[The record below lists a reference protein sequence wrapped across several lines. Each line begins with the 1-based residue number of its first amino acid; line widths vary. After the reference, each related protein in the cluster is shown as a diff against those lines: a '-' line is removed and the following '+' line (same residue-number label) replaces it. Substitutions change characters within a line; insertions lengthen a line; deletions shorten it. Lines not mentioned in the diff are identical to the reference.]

1 MALNQI
7 IQHATGTSSHYWR
20 IVETNLN
27 YETKTAEIKLFG
39 YVSEEARL
47 DGKTRLDTRSFVVS
61 DPNFSTYFAPVSVD
75 PQNINQVKNAYLY
88 VKTQQ
93 EFSGSSD
100 V

>member
-1 MALNQI
+1 MALQQI
-7 IQHATGTSSHYWR
+7 IQHETGTYSQYWR

-27 YETKTAEIKLFG
+27 YETKMAEIKLFG
-39 YVSEEARL
+39 YVSEEARQN
-47 DGKTRLDTRSFVVS
+47 GKTRLDTRSFIVS
-61 DPNFSTYFAPVSVD
+61 DLDFSNYFAPVSID

>member
-1 MALNQI
+1 MALQQI
-7 IQHATGTSSHYWR
+7 IQHKTGTYSQYWR

-27 YETKTAEIKLFG
+27 YETKMAEIKLFG
-39 YVSEEARL
+39 YVSEEARQN
-47 DGKTRLDTRSFVVS
+47 GKTRLDTRSFIVS
-61 DPNFSTYFAPVSVD
+61 DLDFSNYFAPVSID

>member
-1 MALNQI
+1 MALQQI
-7 IQHATGTSSHYWR
+7 IQHETGTYSQYWR

-27 YETKTAEIKLFG
+27 YETKMAEIKLFG
-39 YVSEEARL
+39 YVSEEARQS
-47 DGKTRLDTRSFVVS
+47 GKTRLDTRSFIVS
-61 DPNFSTYFAPVSVD
+61 DLDFSNYFAPVSID